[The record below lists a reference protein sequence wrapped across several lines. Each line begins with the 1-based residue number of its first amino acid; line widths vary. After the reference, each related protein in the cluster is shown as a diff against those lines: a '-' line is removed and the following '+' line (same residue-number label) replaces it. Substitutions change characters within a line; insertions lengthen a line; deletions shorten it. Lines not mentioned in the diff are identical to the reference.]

1 MVMLISFTYIFQFN
15 VFNINKTGSVKIM
28 NLTFVMFLKYFYIAR
43 TVKIVLPYVKLEIN
57 FVDKIIQMHNEGVR
71 LQDKKQHVNSL
82 GIQLL
87 KQS

>member
-43 TVKIVLPYVKLEIN
+43 TVKIVLPYLK
-57 FVDKIIQMHNEGVR
+57 VR
-71 LQDKKQHVNSL
+71 N
-82 GIQLL
+82 
-87 KQS
+87 